1 MSGTFKCPTVGLVKG
16 YHVTDGRTDCPVGGG
31 GGDEDLKAVIQ
42 QVCSELII
50 VLSF

>member
-16 YHVTDGRTDCPVGGG
+16 HHVTDGRTDCPIG

-42 QVCSELII
+42 QVCGELII